1 MALDRKYQ
9 KIFAK
14 NADGNDLA
22 VVGSKN
28 AGNIETSTDVE
39 EIQSL
44 SNWMTGLRAQVTT
57 NDAPYLQDQ
66 NSIFYVITSQL
77 AYLFQAG
84 IAEWNSQTEY
94 IANRSVV
101 LKNGKIYIAIADS
114 INVEPE
120 VTNEWLSYW
129 REYIN
134 TADEYYAICTSSYS
148 SNKKEITLN
157 NLVPSTGTR
166 IKVRFNDLNGGS
178 IKLSDTP
185 YLNIHIGENSINA
198 IIQIGKGGSVNSV
211 ASFCWS
217 ADEIIEFRLVR
228 EGVNT
233 WYAYCD
239 NIVYRTGVSSDENY
253 CKYFSIRRDGW
264 VEQEGWA
271 TKGTGDYTTS
281 IALPITMSD
290 TNYFCGVDYGGAT
303 VSVGHSQ
310 QTNADI
316 RIVAHSTS
324 SVVIYAYFNISN
336 PNKLYWQVKGYK
348 G

>member
-9 KIFAK
+9 KIFGK

-28 AGNIETSTDVE
+28 AGNPDTSTDVE

-44 SNWMTGLRAQVTT
+44 SNWETGLRAQVTS

-77 AYLFQAG
+77 AYLFQSG

-101 LKNGKIYIAIADS
+101 LRNGKVYVAIADS
-114 INVEPE
+114 TGVEPE
-120 VTNEWLSYW
+120 VTSGWLSYW
-129 REYIN
+129 MEYTSN
-134 TADEYYAICTSSYS
+134 TNEYYAVCTSSYS

-178 IKLSDTP
+178 IKLSDIP
-185 YLNIHIGENSINA
+185 YLNIHIGESSINA
-198 IIQIGKGGSVNSV
+198 IIRIGKGGSVNSV
-211 ASFCWS
+211 ASFCWRT
-217 ADEIIEFRLVR
+217 DETIEFILARD
-228 EGVNT
+228 GVDN

-239 NIVYRTGVSSDENY
+239 NIVYRTFVSSSNGY
-253 CKYFSIRRDGW
+253 YNFVSIRRDGW
-264 VEQEGWA
+264 VEQSGRIGA
-271 TKGTGDYTTS
+271 GTAGYKTVFFS
-281 IALPITMSD
+281 IEMID
-290 TNYFCGVDYGGAT
+290 TNYNYFFTPANTDGA
-303 VSVGHSQ
+303 SG
-310 QTNADI
+310 QTNNY
-316 RIVAHSTS
+316 VESLSTTS
-324 SVVIYAYFNISN
+324 MKIWLGQPISFCCW
-336 PNKLYWQVKGYK
+336 KVEGYK
-348 G
+348 A